1 MENLKEFK
9 VEIELLTKMT
19 VEQKNQ
25 IKKIAGMCIENQLL
39 LSHLREI
46 YKNRNEVIFL
56 IEQLENYA
64 NKMG

>member
-1 MENLKEFK
+1 MENQKEFK

-19 VEQKNQ
+19 IEQKNQ
-25 IKKIAGMCIENQLL
+25 IRKIAGMCLNNQLL

-46 YKNRNEVIFL
+46 YKNRNEAMFL

-64 NKMG
+64 NKMK